1 MHVVVNN
8 QLGFTTDPW
17 KGRSSWYCTDV
28 GKMVHTPA
36 LHVNADEP
44 EAVVLATQV
53 AMEYRQKWYK
63 DVFVDLNGYRRHGH
77 NELDE
82 V

>member
-1 MHVVVNN
+1 
-8 QLGFTTDPW
+8 
-17 KGRSSWYCTDV
+17 
-28 GKMVHTPA
+28 MVHTPA